1 MLWLDVP
8 FWHVLLL
15 FIIKLV
21 FLSFSFLF
29 WRNIKFPQQNICKLK
44 TRIGHQKLSV
54 ELCAMF
60 PRNKSLN
67 QQLKYVPW
75 NRCYWII
82 DKILEMYSR
91 RRSSN
96 IEALKTAT
104 LLQTNL
110 ILILIIKYP
119 DHILIRSWP
128 QKILIKLLVISYN
141 FGVL

>member
-29 WRNIKFPQQNICKLK
+29 WRSIKFPQQDICKLK
-44 TRIGHQKLSV
+44 TGIGHQKLSV
-54 ELCAMF
+54 ELYAIF

-67 QQLKYVPW
+67 QQLSYVPW
-75 NRCYWII
+75 NRYGII

-96 IEALKTAT
+96 IENCNFI
-104 LLQTNL
+104 TNEL
-110 ILILIIKYP
+110 DP
-119 DHILIRSWP
+119 DSNPKRSWSHLD
-128 QKILIKLLVISYN
+128 QILVSKDSDQTVSY
-141 FGVL
+141 LS

>member
-29 WRNIKFPQQNICKLK
+29 WRSIKFSQQDICKLK
-44 TRIGHQKLSV
+44 TGIGHQKLSV
-54 ELCAMF
+54 ELYAMF

-67 QQLKYVPW
+67 QQLNYVPW
-75 NRCYWII
+75 NRYGII

-110 ILILIIKYP
+110 ILTLILKDP
-119 DHILIRSWP
+119 DHILIRSWS
-128 QKILIKLLVISYN
+128 QKILIRFLVISHN

>member
-29 WRNIKFPQQNICKLK
+29 WRSIKFSQQNICKLK
-44 TRIGHQKLSV
+44 TGIGHQKLSV
-54 ELCAMF
+54 ELYAMF

-67 QQLKYVPW
+67 QQLRCAAW

-82 DKILEMYSR
+82 DKIFEMYSR

-128 QKILIKLLVISYN
+128 QKILIRLLVISYN

>member
-29 WRNIKFPQQNICKLK
+29 WRSIKFSQQDICKLK
-44 TRIGHQKLSV
+44 TGIGHQKLSV
-54 ELCAMF
+54 ELYAMF

-67 QQLKYVPW
+67 QQLNYVSW
-75 NRCYWII
+75 NRYGII

-110 ILILIIKYP
+110 ILTLILKDP
-119 DHILIRSWP
+119 DHILIRSWY
-128 QKILIKLLVISYN
+128 QKILIRLLVISHN
-141 FGVL
+141 FGAL

>member
-1 MLWLDVP
+1 MMYPSDI
-8 FWHVLLL
+8 FCC
-15 FIIKLV
+15 
-21 FLSFSFLF
+21 FSSWNLRFCHFHFFF
-29 WRNIKFPQQNICKLK
+29 WRNIKFSQQNICKVK
-44 TRIGHQKLSV
+44 TRIGDHKLSV
-54 ELCAMF
+54 ELHVMF

-110 ILILIIKYP
+110 ILTLILKDP
-119 DHILIRSWP
+119 DHILIRSWS
-128 QKILIKLLVISYN
+128 QKILIRLLVISYN

>member
-29 WRNIKFPQQNICKLK
+29 WRSIKFSQQDICKLK
-44 TRIGHQKLSV
+44 TGIGHQKLSV
-54 ELCAMF
+54 ELYAMF

-67 QQLKYVPW
+67 QQLNYVPW
-75 NRCYWII
+75 NRYGII

-110 ILILIIKYP
+110 ILTLILKDP
-119 DHILIRSWP
+119 DHILIRSWY
-128 QKILIKLLVISYN
+128 QKILIRLLVISHN
-141 FGVL
+141 FGAL

>member
-29 WRNIKFPQQNICKLK
+29 WRSIKFSQQDICKLK
-44 TRIGHQKLSV
+44 TGIGHQKLSV
-54 ELCAMF
+54 ELYAMF

-67 QQLKYVPW
+67 QQLNYVPW
-75 NRCYWII
+75 NRYGII

-96 IEALKTAT
+96 IENCNFI
-104 LLQTNL
+104 TNEL
-110 ILILIIKYP
+110 DP
-119 DHILIRSWP
+119 DSNPKRSWSHLD
-128 QKILIKLLVISYN
+128 QILVSKDSDQTVSY
-141 FGVL
+141 LS